1 MTDIYEEIQKRIDD
15 EKNDAES
22 YLNLAEKAK
31 DPGESQIL
39 RDIAREEE
47 QHRRNLQYIL
57 DHRKEVEKNV

>member
-1 MTDIYEEIQKRIDD
+1 MADYYEEIQKRIDD

-22 YLNLAEKAK
+22 YSNLAKKAE
-31 DPGESQIL
+31 DPGEAQIL
-39 RDIAREEE
+39 SDIAREEQ